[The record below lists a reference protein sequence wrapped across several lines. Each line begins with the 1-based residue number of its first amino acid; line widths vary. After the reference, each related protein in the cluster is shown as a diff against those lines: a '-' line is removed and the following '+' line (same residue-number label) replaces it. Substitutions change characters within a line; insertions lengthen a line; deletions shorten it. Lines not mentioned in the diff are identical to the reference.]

1 MNFWRFLPIIHET
14 RADLN
19 VCLNALMN
27 LVDVLPGIFRTLVKV
42 KWRFVICLGPLVSMI
57 WCLILGTVNNVHVK
71 KTAMKCPLPNS
82 KLIRIWM
89 RTNCALI
96 PTLGCTNTCRLSNV
110 MLKDMITG
118 THLTHCSKSSF
129 FVQKFNFDFPRKLSI
144 FWVKNS
150 WKCCGFRLFS
160 CWQLWFHEK
169 NCQKKFGWKTR

>member
-118 THLTHCSKSSF
+118 THLKYFTVQSAWKSVITQKVAF
-129 FVQKFNFDFPRKLSI
+129 EFLNFVIFHQFCPIKTDLSGNTV
-144 FWVKNS
+144 WP
-150 WKCCGFRLFS
+150 
-160 CWQLWFHEK
+160 QA
-169 NCQKKFGWKTR
+169 